1 MSIAVLVYALCASAA
16 FLCTVLLARGYLKT
30 RTRLLFWSAICFGC
44 LTVNNLLV
52 IVDLV
57 ILPELN
63 LAIWRTLA
71 ALVGVSVLLFA
82 LLWAERR

>member
-1 MSIAVLVYALCASAA
+1 MSLAVLVYALCASAA
-16 FLCTVLLARGYLKT
+16 LLCTLLLVRGYLKT
-30 RTRLLFWSAICFGC
+30 RTRLLFWSAVCFGC

-52 IVDLV
+52 ITDLV
-57 ILPELN
+57 IFPGVD
-63 LAIWRTLA
+63 LAIWRTVS

>member
-1 MSIAVLVYALCASAA
+1 MSLAVLVYALCAAA
-16 FLCTVLLARGYLKT
+16 ALLCTLLLARGYVKT

-52 IVDLV
+52 IVDLA
-57 ILPELN
+57 ILPQFN
-63 LAIWRTLA
+63 LSIWRTLA

-82 LLWAERR
+82 LLWTERR